1 MEVTQMI
8 QLRGIQKSY
17 LIGETRFS
25 ALQNINLS
33 IEHGESVA
41 IMGKSGAGKSTLL
54 NILGCLDNF
63 DSGNY
68 FLDNVEIGMQNDE
81 TLSKIR
87 NERIGFVLQDFALIS
102 HKSVIFN
109 TMLPMFFDK
118 TPRALMKEK
127 ALEALDSVGLTNQ
140 MHKRVNQ
147 LSGGQRQRVAIARAI
162 VKAPLLILADE
173 PTGALDSD
181 TGKEVMDIL
190 MKMNDRG
197 ITLVV
202 VTHDD
207 DVAAYCSR
215 KIILSDGRVFSDSRI
230 IRQ

>member
-1 MEVTQMI
+1 MI

-118 TPRALMKEK
+118 TPRALMKEM